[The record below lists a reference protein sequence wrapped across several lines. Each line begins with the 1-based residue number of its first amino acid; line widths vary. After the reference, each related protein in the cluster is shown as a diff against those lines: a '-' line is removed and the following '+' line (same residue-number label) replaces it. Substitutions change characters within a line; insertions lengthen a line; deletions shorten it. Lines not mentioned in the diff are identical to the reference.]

1 MEAHIIRETG
11 HYLVRLFERDEFGLE
26 EGKGALV
33 TSRIQAFP
41 KSSGEY
47 KINMFQGDRFIG
59 TVSVKGTRELE
70 NQIQEVQNA

>member
-1 MEAHIIRETG
+1 MEAHIIQEAG

-33 TSRIQAFP
+33 ASRIQAFP
-41 KSSGEY
+41 KTDGEH
-47 KINMFQGDRFIG
+47 KIDMFQGDRFIG
-59 TVSVKGTRELE
+59 TITVKGTRELE